1 MTKWC
6 FELIVDKGVDLV
18 DHVDNRRM
26 KDKLGSRSTLK
37 KVIIIGVIMAAV
49 AIFILNSSAII
60 FFFQGYRKVIVSEG
74 QVSIEN
80 FGSENSPKTITFMK
94 EGKYLYV
101 LAGITS
107 MDIQKYI
114 PVNGMVYHVNGFEIV
129 VSEVH
134 QDWFVV
140 LVKPEWED

>member
-1 MTKWC
+1 M
-6 FELIVDKGVDLV
+6 V